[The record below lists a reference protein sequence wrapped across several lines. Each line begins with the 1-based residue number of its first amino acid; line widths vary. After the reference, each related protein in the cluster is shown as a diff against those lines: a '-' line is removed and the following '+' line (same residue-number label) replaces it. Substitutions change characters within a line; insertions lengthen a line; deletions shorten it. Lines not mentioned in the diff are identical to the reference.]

1 MKEIKILLVDD
12 HKMIR
17 DGLRSII
24 NFSHNMAVVGEC
36 SNGKDAI
43 TYLEKNSVKIDV
55 ILMDITMPEM
65 NGIDATEIIVKL
77 YPEIN
82 ILALTMH
89 TEEPYIIKMIKA
101 GALGYILKDS
111 GAEKLI
117 EGIKTVYLKE
127 KFYSNEVSLKL
138 INILLD
144 KDGAV
149 KPTLSDRELEILKS
163 ISFGNTNKEI
173 ASKLFISPRT
183 VESHRRNI
191 IKKLNLRNTAELI
204 KYAFNHNLVS

>member
-24 NFSHNMAVVGEC
+24 NFSHNMAVVDEC
-36 SNGKDAI
+36 GNGKDAI
-43 TYLEKNSVKIDV
+43 NYLEKNSVKIDV

-89 TEEPYIIKMIKA
+89 TEEAYIIKMIKA

-144 KDGAV
+144 TDGAV
-149 KPTLSDRELEILKS
+149 KPTLSNRELEILKS
-163 ISFGNTNKEI
+163 ISFGNTSKEI
-173 ASKLFISPRT
+173 AIKLFISPRT